1 MNLLFPRTD
10 FSESLTPFR
19 KNRVFTS
26 LWTVS
31 ILSVAFI
38 FSSCSSTE
46 PLSEDSETPAEI
58 ETAEDSTPSIA
69 GFIEFA
75 DVTAENDTVKT
86 RLSDASLSIRDLE
99 GLPLS
104 TARTNIRGEFFI
116 ELDAFRPGEQYDLF
130 VYSSSNGII
139 RNIRFIYTIN
149 DSNNIELLLDRGNRT
164 EMNIDYL
171 DLNTGEGSG
180 AIITN

>member
-1 MNLLFPRTD
+1 MNLLFLRTD
-10 FSESLTPFR
+10 FSESLIPFR

-26 LWTVS
+26 LWIVC

-75 DVTAENDTVKT
+75 DVTADNDTVKT

-130 VYSSSNGII
+130 VYSSPSII
-139 RNIRFIYTIN
+139 RNIRFIYTIE
-149 DSNNIELLLDRGNRT
+149 DSNNIEILLDMDDRT

-171 DLNTGEGSG
+171 DLNTGEGTG
-180 AIITN
+180 VIIAN